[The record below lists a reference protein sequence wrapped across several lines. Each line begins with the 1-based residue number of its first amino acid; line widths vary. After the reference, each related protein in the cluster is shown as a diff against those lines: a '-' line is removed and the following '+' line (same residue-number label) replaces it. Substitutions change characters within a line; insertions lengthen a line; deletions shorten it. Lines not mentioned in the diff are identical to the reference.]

1 MRHASDQPDSQQG
14 TEMNRFSELLK
25 IKKAETYCNRNFM
38 PISNLFRP
46 KGYRFDIMPNFAAK
60 DGNVQKNGKR
70 DQVQLSINREVL
82 DCLSPSLANMWLIT
96 SVFTRFIVV
105 VI

>member
-25 IKKAETYCNRNFM
+25 IKKAETYYNRNFM

-46 KGYRFDIMPNFAAK
+46 KGYRFDIISNLASK
-60 DGNVQKNGKR
+60 DGNVQNNAKM
-70 DQVQLSINREVL
+70 DQI
-82 DCLSPSLANMWLIT
+82 
-96 SVFTRFIVV
+96 
-105 VI
+105 